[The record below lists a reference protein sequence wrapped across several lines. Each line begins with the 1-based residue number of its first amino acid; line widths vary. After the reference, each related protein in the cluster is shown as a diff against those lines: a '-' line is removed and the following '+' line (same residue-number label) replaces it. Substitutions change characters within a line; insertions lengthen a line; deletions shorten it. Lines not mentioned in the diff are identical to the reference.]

1 MGAAVLPYKGPAIL
15 AGGYRAFFFFAALWA
30 FVSLIVWVGSMAG
43 VGGLDA
49 VDVDMLQWHGHAL
62 IFGYGGAVIAGFAL
76 TAIPNWTGRPPVR
89 GMLLLAL
96 VLPWLVAR
104 SAELMSLVGYDVDV
118 IRVFGEMLF
127 FVVFV
132 GVAAREVIAGKN
144 WRNIKVV
151 VFFSAFMAAALL
163 ANLDRL
169 EVIELP
175 FAGWFLGLAIILTLI
190 SVIGGRIIPAFT
202 GNWMQKEGLNPKPTM
217 FNRFDVLVILVTIAA
232 LVFLIGNWSELMTGI
247 TAAVAGCLHLMR
259 LARWRGWQTLKSPIV
274 VVLHVSYLWVPVG
287 FALVSLAAF
296 GLGGMEIMSAIHA
309 WTVGAIGSTTLAVM
323 TRASLGH
330 AGLPLQDSG
339 LLTSIYAAINLA
351 ALCRVVAIY
360 GGADFGLFINVA
372 GLLWCGAFGLF
383 LLAFTPVYFRK

>member
-1 MGAAVLPYKGPAIL
+1 MIEPYRGPAIL
-15 AGGYRAFFFFAALWA
+15 AGGYRVFFFLAALWA
-30 FVSLIVWVGSMAG
+30 FVSLVLWVGYMAG
-43 VGGLDA
+43 VGGLNA
-49 VDVDMLQWHGHAL
+49 VGVDMLQWHGHAL
-62 IFGYGGAVIAGFAL
+62 IYGYGGAVIAGFAL

-96 VLPWLVAR
+96 VLPWLAAR
-104 SAELMSLVGYDVDV
+104 VAELMSLTGYEAETARF
-118 IRVFGEMLF
+118 IGEMLF
-127 FVVFV
+127 FFLFV

-151 VFFSAFMAAALL
+151 VFFSAFMIAALL

-169 EVIELP
+169 EIIALP
-175 FAGWFLGLAIILTLI
+175 FAGWILGLAIILTLI

-202 GNWMQKEGLNPKPTM
+202 GNWMQKEGLSPKPTM
-217 FNRFDVLVILVTIAA
+217 FNRFDVFVILVTIVA
-232 LVFLIGNWSELMTGI
+232 LVFLIGNWSGMMAGI
-247 TAAVAGCLHLMR
+247 TAAVAGCLHLIR

-296 GLGGMEIMSAIHA
+296 GVGGMEIMSAIHA

-330 AGLPLQDSG
+330 AGLPLQDSA
-339 LLTSIYAAINLA
+339 LLTSIYLAINLA
-351 ALCRVVAIY
+351 ALCRVIAIY
-360 GGADFGLFINVA
+360 GGADFGTFINVA
-372 GLLWCGAFGLF
+372 GLLWCVAFGVFIIKFSPIYL
-383 LLAFTPVYFRK
+383 RK